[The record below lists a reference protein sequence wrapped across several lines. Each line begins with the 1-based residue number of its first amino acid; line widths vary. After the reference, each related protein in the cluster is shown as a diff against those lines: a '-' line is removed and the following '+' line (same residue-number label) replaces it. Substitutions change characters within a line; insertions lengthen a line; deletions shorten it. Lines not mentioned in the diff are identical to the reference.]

1 MNYGDLKASVEATLN
16 RSDNTA
22 ALTASFIDK
31 GIRLIQRRA
40 RLPFMEQAV
49 IVAVG
54 DDFAGI
60 DIPADFLG
68 LIALHHG
75 DRPQPLEAVGRPA
88 FDAVPQ
94 GARPQAYTRERGRLL
109 IAGRPRPGS
118 TLRYS
123 YHADAAALVADQ
135 DSNGLLAAMPDLV
148 EWAALIFA
156 SEHFEDP
163 RGDRWHARYEATMAD
178 IEAQNARLTL
188 DDAAVAPC
196 VSWAAAG

>member
-1 MNYGDLKASVEATLN
+1 MNYGDLKASIEATLN

-22 ALTASFIDK
+22 ALTASFVDK
-31 GIRLIQRRA
+31 GIRLIQRRV

-49 IVAVG
+49 VVDVG

-60 DIPADFLG
+60 DIPGDFLG
-68 LIALHHG
+68 MIVLHHT
-75 DRPQPLEAVGRPA
+75 DHPRPLEAVGRST
-88 FDAVPQ
+88 FDAVPMA
-94 GARPQAYTRERGRLL
+94 ARPQVYTRDRGNFLV
-109 IAGRPRPGS
+109 AGRPRPGS

-123 YHADAAALVADQ
+123 YHADATALNADG
-135 DSNGLLAAMPDLV
+135 DTNGLLAAMPDLV

-163 RGDRWHARYEATMAD
+163 RGDRWNARYEAAMAD

-188 DDAAVAPC
+188 DDAAVAPL
-196 VSWAAAG
+196 VTWAAF

>member
-16 RSDNTA
+16 RSDNTP

-31 GIRLIQRRA
+31 GIRLIQRRV

-49 IVAVG
+49 VVAVG
-54 DDFAGI
+54 DDFGGI

-68 LIALHHG
+68 LIVLHHA
-75 DRPQPLEAVGRPA
+75 DHPRPLEAVGRPA
-88 FDAVPQ
+88 FDAVPRA
-94 GARPQAYTRERGRLL
+94 ARPQVYTRERGTFLV
-109 IAGRPRPGS
+109 AGLPRPGS
-118 TLRYS
+118 TFHYS
-123 YHADAAALVADQ
+123 YHADAAALADDQ

-163 RGDRWHARYEATMAD
+163 RGDRWNARYEAAMAD
-178 IEAQNARLTL
+178 IEAQNVRLVL
-188 DDAAVAPC
+188 DDAAIAP
-196 VSWAAAG
+196 VVTWAAC

>member
-16 RSDNTA
+16 RSDNSA
-22 ALTASFIDK
+22 VLTASFIDK

-68 LIALHHG
+68 LITLHHA
-75 DRPQPLEAVGRPA
+75 DHPRPLEAVGRSA
-88 FDAVPQ
+88 FDAVPP
-94 GARPQAYTRERGRLL
+94 GARPQVHTRDRGRLL
-109 IAGRPRPGS
+109 IAGRPRSGS

-123 YHADAAALVADQ
+123 YHADASALGTDE
-135 DSNGLLAAMPDLV
+135 DTNGLLAAMPDLV

-156 SEHFEDP
+156 AEHFEDP
-163 RGDRWHARYEATMAD
+163 RGDRWNARYEATMAD

-188 DDAAVAPC
+188 DDAAVAPAAG
-196 VSWAAAG
+196 WAAR